1 MSQQYIS
8 DAEQAYRNLGVTPI
22 INASG
27 SVTRLGG
34 SRTRPEVLEQMAGT
48 ARVMVNIDELN
59 RKAGAEIAR
68 LVGSEAAMV
77 SSGAA
82 GGLLLQAAACIAGN
96 DPNRMLRLPDTE
108 GMKNEIIMQTMHRF
122 PYDHAYRAVG
132 AKIVEIGNYLFN
144 HPWELEGAINERT
157 AAVAYLCAP
166 FTSKRVMPLGQVCE
180 IAHAHDVPVIVDAAS
195 MLPPRANLQ
204 RYLRDGA
211 DMVIFSGGK
220 GVRGPQGTGILCGR
234 ADLIDAALANAS
246 PAQFIGRSAKVA
258 KEEIVGLVTALSMFV
273 EEDEEAEMAWYREMA
288 QRVVDSL
295 IEVPGLKITLE
306 HDGIDY
312 LLPNAVLH
320 LGGDWSG
327 PSAPEV
333 AAALQRTGRPAH
345 LPAAVDGTAFRPRRV
360 DGRPPQRDRG
370 RNRHHHPPP
379 AGGSHRG
386 SLTGIGSLPTE
397 APRPAP
403 AIGATS

>member
-1 MSQQYIS
+1 MNQQAIS

-48 ARVMVNIDELN
+48 ARVMVNVDELN
-59 RKAGAEIAR
+59 RKAGEEIAR

-96 DPNRMLRLPDTE
+96 DPNQMLRLPDTQ

-166 FTSKRVMPLGQVCE
+166 FTSKRVMPLAQVCE

-295 IEVPGLKITLE
+295 IEVPGLNITLE

-312 LLPNAVLH
+312 LLPNAVLR

-327 PSAPEV
+327 PSAQQV
-333 AAALQRTGRPAH
+333 AAALQQGDPPIYLQQLRAPDE
-345 LPAAVDGTAFRPRRV
+345 LMVDPLNVTEDEIDIIIRRL
-360 DGRPPQRDRG
+360 RE
-370 RNRHHHPPP
+370 
-379 AGGSHRG
+379 A
-386 SLTGIGSLPTE
+386 LTGTN
-397 APRPAP
+397 
-403 AIGATS
+403 

>member
-333 AAALQRTGRPAH
+333 AAALQQGDPPIYLQQLRAPDELMVDPLNVTEDEIDIIIRRLRKALTEGR
-345 LPAAVDGTAFRPRRV
+345 
-360 DGRPPQRDRG
+360 
-370 RNRHHHPPP
+370 
-379 AGGSHRG
+379 
-386 SLTGIGSLPTE
+386 
-397 APRPAP
+397 
-403 AIGATS
+403 

>member
-1 MSQQYIS
+1 MSQQAIS

-96 DPNRMLRLPDTE
+96 DPNKMLRLPDTE

-166 FTSKRVMPLGQVCE
+166 FTSKRVMPLALVCE

-195 MLPPRANLQ
+195 MLPPRANLH

-295 IEVPGLKITLE
+295 IEVPGLNITLE

-333 AAALQRTGRPAH
+333 AAALQQGDPPIYLQQLRAPDELMVDPLNVTEDEIDIIIRRLREALTEGR
-345 LPAAVDGTAFRPRRV
+345 
-360 DGRPPQRDRG
+360 
-370 RNRHHHPPP
+370 
-379 AGGSHRG
+379 
-386 SLTGIGSLPTE
+386 
-397 APRPAP
+397 
-403 AIGATS
+403 

>member
-1 MSQQYIS
+1 MSQQSIT

-59 RKAGAEIAR
+59 RKAGEEIAR

-82 GGLLLQAAACIAGN
+82 GGLLLQAAACIAGS
-96 DPNRMLRLPDTE
+96 DPVKMQRLPETE
-108 GMKNEIIMQTMHRF
+108 GMKNEIIMQTTHRF
-122 PYDHAYRAVG
+122 PYDHAYRAAG

-166 FTSKRVMPLGQVCE
+166 FTSKRVMPLAQVCE

-220 GVRGPQGTGILCGR
+220 GVRGPPGDRYSLRSRRPHRRRPGQRQPGPVHRSLGQGRQGGDRRPGHRPVHVRGGGR
-234 ADLIDAALANAS
+234 ARPKWPGTAAWPSAWWTASSRS
-246 PAQFIGRSAKVA
+246 PASTSRWST
-258 KEEIVGLVTALSMFV
+258 TASTTSSPTPCYAW
-273 EEDEEAEMAWYREMA
+273 AETG
-288 QRVVDSL
+288 
-295 IEVPGLKITLE
+295 P
-306 HDGIDY
+306 
-312 LLPNAVLH
+312 
-320 LGGDWSG
+320 G
-327 PSAPEV
+327 PSAQQV
-333 AAALQRTGRPAH
+333 AAALQQGDPPIYLQQLRAPDELMVDPA
-345 LPAAVDGTAFRPRRV
+345 
-360 DGRPPQRDRG
+360 QRDRG
-370 RNRHHHPPP
+370 
-379 AGGSHRG
+379 
-386 SLTGIGSLPTE
+386 
-397 APRPAP
+397 
-403 AIGATS
+403 

>member
-1 MSQQYIS
+1 MNQQSIT
-8 DAEQAYRNLGVTPI
+8 DAEQAYHNLGVTPI

-34 SRTRPEVLEQMAGT
+34 SRTRPEVLEQMAGA

-59 RKAGAEIAR
+59 RKAGEEIAR

-96 DPNRMLRLPDTE
+96 DPVKMQRLPETE

-122 PYDHAYRAVG
+122 PYDHAYRAAG

-166 FTSKRVMPLGQVCE
+166 FTSKRVMPLAQVCE
-180 IAHAHDVPVIVDAAS
+180 IAHSHDVPVIVDAAS

-273 EEDEEAEMAWYREMA
+273 EEDEEAEMAWYRSLA

-295 IEVPGLKITLE
+295 IEVPGLNISLE

-312 LLPNAVLH
+312 LLPNAVLR

-327 PSAPEV
+327 PSAQQV
-333 AAALQRTGRPAH
+333 AAALQQGDPPIYLQQLRAPDE
-345 LPAAVDGTAFRPRRV
+345 LMVDPLNVTEDEIDIIIRRL
-360 DGRPPQRDRG
+360 RE
-370 RNRHHHPPP
+370 
-379 AGGSHRG
+379 A
-386 SLTGIGSLPTE
+386 LTG
-397 APRPAP
+397 
-403 AIGATS
+403 TS

>member
-1 MSQQYIS
+1 MNQQTLS

-96 DPNRMLRLPDTE
+96 DPNKMLRLPDTE

-166 FTSKRVMPLGQVCE
+166 FTSKRVMPLAQVCE

-295 IEVPGLKITLE
+295 IEVPGLNITLE

-320 LGGDWSG
+320 LGGNWSG
-327 PSAPEV
+327 PSAQQV
-333 AAALQRTGRPAH
+333 AAALQQGDPPIYLQQLRAPDELMVDPLNVTEDEIDIIIRRLREALTEGR
-345 LPAAVDGTAFRPRRV
+345 
-360 DGRPPQRDRG
+360 
-370 RNRHHHPPP
+370 
-379 AGGSHRG
+379 
-386 SLTGIGSLPTE
+386 
-397 APRPAP
+397 
-403 AIGATS
+403 

>member
-1 MSQQYIS
+1 MNQQNIS

-59 RKAGAEIAR
+59 RKAGEEIAR

-96 DPNRMLRLPDTE
+96 DPNKMLRLPETE

-166 FTSKRVMPLGQVCE
+166 FTSKRVMPLAQVCE

-195 MLPPRANLQ
+195 MLPPRANLK

-220 GVRGPQGTGILCGR
+220 GIRGPQGTGILCGR

-312 LLPNAVLH
+312 LLPNAVIH

-333 AAALQRTGRPAH
+333 AAALQQGDPPIYLQQLRAPDE
-345 LPAAVDGTAFRPRRV
+345 LMVDPLNVSEEEIDIIIRRLRGALT
-360 DGRPPQRDRG
+360 DGR
-370 RNRHHHPPP
+370 
-379 AGGSHRG
+379 
-386 SLTGIGSLPTE
+386 
-397 APRPAP
+397 
-403 AIGATS
+403 

>member
-166 FTSKRVMPLGQVCE
+166 FTSKRVMPLSQVCE

-273 EEDEEAEMAWYREMA
+273 EEDENAEMAWYREMA

-295 IEVPGLKITLE
+295 IEVPGLNISLE

-327 PSAPEV
+327 PSAPQV
-333 AAALQRTGRPAH
+333 AAALQQGDPPIYLQQLRAPDELMVDPLNVTEDEIDIIIRRLREALTEGR
-345 LPAAVDGTAFRPRRV
+345 
-360 DGRPPQRDRG
+360 
-370 RNRHHHPPP
+370 
-379 AGGSHRG
+379 
-386 SLTGIGSLPTE
+386 
-397 APRPAP
+397 
-403 AIGATS
+403 

>member
-1 MSQQYIS
+1 MNQQTIS
-8 DAEQAYRNLGVTPI
+8 DAERAYRNLGVTPI

-48 ARVMVNIDELN
+48 ARIMVNIDELN
-59 RKAGAEIAR
+59 RKAGEEIAR

-96 DPNRMLRLPDTE
+96 DPIKMQRLPDTE
-108 GMKNEIIMQTMHRF
+108 GMKNEIIIQTMHRF
-122 PYDHAYRAVG
+122 PYDHAYRAAG
-132 AKIVEIGNYLFN
+132 ARIVEIGNYLFN

-166 FTSKRVMPLGQVCE
+166 FTSKRVMPLAQVCE
-180 IAHAHDVPVIVDAAS
+180 IAQAHDVPVIVDAAS

-204 RYLRDGA
+204 RYLRNGA

-220 GVRGPQGTGILCGR
+220 GIRGPQGTGILCGR
-234 ADLIDAALANAS
+234 ADLIGAAMASAS
-246 PAQFIGRSAKVA
+246 PAQFLGRPMKVA

-273 EEDEEAEMAWYREMA
+273 DEDEEAEMAWYRSLA

-295 IEVPGLKITLE
+295 IEVPGLNITLE

-312 LLPNAVLH
+312 LIPNAVLN

-327 PSAPEV
+327 PSAPQV
-333 AAALQRTGRPAH
+333 ATALQQGDPPIYLQQLRAPDE
-345 LPAAVDGTAFRPRRV
+345 LMVDPLNLTEAETDIVIRRLREV
-360 DGRPPQRDRG
+360 
-370 RNRHHHPPP
+370 
-379 AGGSHRG
+379 
-386 SLTGIGSLPTE
+386 LTGNS
-397 APRPAP
+397 
-403 AIGATS
+403 

>member
-1 MSQQYIS
+1 MNQQAIS

-96 DPNRMLRLPDTE
+96 DPNKMLRLPDTE

-166 FTSKRVMPLGQVCE
+166 FTSKRVMPLAQVCE
-180 IAHAHDVPVIVDAAS
+180 IAHAHGVPVIVDAAS

-273 EEDEEAEMAWYREMA
+273 EEDEAAEMAWYRSMA

-295 IEVPGLKITLE
+295 IEVPGLNITLE

-333 AAALQRTGRPAH
+333 AAALQQGDPPIYLQQLRAPDELMVDPLNVTEDEIDIIIRRLREALTEGR
-345 LPAAVDGTAFRPRRV
+345 
-360 DGRPPQRDRG
+360 
-370 RNRHHHPPP
+370 
-379 AGGSHRG
+379 
-386 SLTGIGSLPTE
+386 
-397 APRPAP
+397 
-403 AIGATS
+403 

>member
-1 MSQQYIS
+1 MNQQNIS
-8 DAEQAYRNLGVTPI
+8 NAEQAYRNLGVTPI

-34 SRTRPEVLEQMAGT
+34 SRTRPEVLDQMAGT

-59 RKAGAEIAR
+59 RKAGEEIAR

-96 DPNRMLRLPDTE
+96 DPIKMQRLPETE
-108 GMKNEIIMQTMHRF
+108 GMKNEIVMQTMHRF
-122 PYDHAYRAVG
+122 PYDHAYRAAG

-166 FTSKRVMPLGQVCE
+166 FTSKRVMPLSQVCE

-273 EEDEEAEMAWYREMA
+273 DEDEEAEMAWYRSMA

-295 IEVPGLKITLE
+295 IEVPGLNITLE

-327 PSAPEV
+327 PSAQQV
-333 AAALQRTGRPAH
+333 AAALQQGDPPIYLQQLRAPDE
-345 LPAAVDGTAFRPRRV
+345 LMVDPLNVTEDEIDIIIRRLREALT
-360 DGRPPQRDRG
+360 DGR
-370 RNRHHHPPP
+370 
-379 AGGSHRG
+379 
-386 SLTGIGSLPTE
+386 
-397 APRPAP
+397 
-403 AIGATS
+403 

>member
-1 MSQQYIS
+1 MSQQTLS

-59 RKAGAEIAR
+59 RKAGEEIAR

-77 SSGAA
+77 SSAAA

-96 DPNRMLRLPDTE
+96 DPIKMQRLPETE

-122 PYDHAYRAVG
+122 PYDHAYRAAG

-166 FTSKRVMPLGQVCE
+166 FTSKRVMPLAQVCE
-180 IAHAHDVPVIVDAAS
+180 IAHAHDVPVVVDAAS

-273 EEDEEAEMAWYREMA
+273 EEDEAAEMAWYREMA

-295 IEVPGLKITLE
+295 IEVPGLNITLE

-312 LLPNAVLH
+312 LLPNAVLR
-320 LGGDWSG
+320 LGGDWPG
-327 PSAPEV
+327 PSAQQV
-333 AAALQRTGRPAH
+333 AATLQQGDPPIYLQQLRAPDE
-345 LPAAVDGTAFRPRRV
+345 LMVDPLNVTENEIDIIIRRL
-360 DGRPPQRDRG
+360 RE
-370 RNRHHHPPP
+370 
-379 AGGSHRG
+379 A
-386 SLTGIGSLPTE
+386 LTGTG
-397 APRPAP
+397 
-403 AIGATS
+403 

>member
-1 MSQQYIS
+1 MSQQTLS
-8 DAEQAYRNLGVTPI
+8 DAEQAYLNLGVTPI

-96 DPNRMLRLPDTE
+96 DPVKMQRLPETE

-166 FTSKRVMPLGQVCE
+166 FTSKRVMPLAQVCE

-273 EEDEEAEMAWYREMA
+273 EEDEAAEMAWYRSMA

-295 IEVPGLKITLE
+295 IEVPGLNITLE

-333 AAALQRTGRPAH
+333 AAALQQGDPPIYLQQLRAPDE
-345 LPAAVDGTAFRPRRV
+345 LMVDPLNVTEDEIDIIIRRL
-360 DGRPPQRDRG
+360 RE
-370 RNRHHHPPP
+370 
-379 AGGSHRG
+379 A
-386 SLTGIGSLPTE
+386 LTGTN
-397 APRPAP
+397 
-403 AIGATS
+403 

>member
-220 GVRGPQGTGILCGR
+220 GVRGPQGTGILSGR

-333 AAALQRTGRPAH
+333 AAALQQGDPPIYLQQLRAPDELMVDPLNVTEDEIDIIIRRLREALTEGR
-345 LPAAVDGTAFRPRRV
+345 
-360 DGRPPQRDRG
+360 
-370 RNRHHHPPP
+370 
-379 AGGSHRG
+379 
-386 SLTGIGSLPTE
+386 
-397 APRPAP
+397 
-403 AIGATS
+403 